1 MRDLLT
7 EDFGW
12 KLFSVALAIAIWLI
26 VQTIR
31 NEPVTGANPPGAIM
45 TRTFNDLPVLV
56 VSAAADVRE
65 FKVKPSAVQVTVS
78 GRPDVV
84 GVLAEKE
91 IHATVDLTGIE
102 STQSLTKRIDVS
114 APMEVTLLRVFPA
127 DAEVVVPPKRDQ

>member
-7 EDFGW
+7 KDSGW
-12 KLFSVALAIAIWLI
+12 KLFSVVLAIAIWLI

-31 NEPVTGANPPGAIM
+31 NEPVAGVSPLGAAM
-45 TRTFNDLPVLV
+45 TRTFSDLPVLV

-78 GRPDVV
+78 GRPEVV
-84 GVLAEKE
+84 GALTEKE

-102 STQSLTKRIDVS
+102 SVQSVRKRIDVS
-114 APMEVTLLRVFPA
+114 APMEVTLLRVVPA
-127 DAEVVVPPKRDQ
+127 DAEVVAPPKRDQ